1 MISAKIVKL
10 TVLVVKWFL
19 ICGGAIFLASAISIV
34 FVLYFRGQDFDF
46 LSVMVSAAKNAL
58 RGGGVMALFLGIVIA
73 VNYFKSR
80 GG

>member
-1 MISAKIVKL
+1 MTSAKIIKL

-19 ICGGAIFLASAISIV
+19 ICGGAIFLASAISIA
-34 FVLYFRGQDFDF
+34 FVLYFRGQEFDF

-58 RGGGVMALFLGIVIA
+58 RGGGVMALFLGVVVA
-73 VNYFKSR
+73 VYYFKSR